1 MLLLSLISVQSSR
14 RLQPHAFLI
23 PYARKPSYQ
32 RMQGYN
38 CIFDHYGN
46 KPPSLSA
53 LWMGESCVGRGNL
66 CTTLS
71 FYAGLSFISI
81 VLWFLISNFLF
92 DCLVVNFTTGHCS
105 LELFS
110 VEWKCLSAR
119 TLFKF
124 NTLLSTGVLNKS
136 EMRTAC
142 LLRAVWIA
150 VCFLNGESHWL
161 AKGCYLPFCLKL

>member
-23 PYARKPSYQ
+23 SYARNPSYHQ
-32 RMQGYN
+32 MQGYN

-53 LWMGESCVGRGNL
+53 LWMGGSGVGRGSL
-66 CTTLS
+66 LTTLS

-92 DCLVVNFTTGHCS
+92 DCLVLNLTTGYCG

-119 TLFKF
+119 MLFKF
-124 NTLLSTGVLNKS
+124 NTLLSTGALNKP
-136 EMRTAC
+136 EMWTVC

-150 VCFLNGESHWL
+150 AWFLNGESHRL
-161 AKGCYLPFCLKL
+161 AKGYLPLCLKL